1 MASKSTKKKAPR
13 ATNREGTKPVARTK
27 KAPVDDGL
35 SRAQIESANAAG
47 PGAVADLIRG
57 RSATKGAK
65 DKAPAKGKAAKTAAR
80 SEAPAKATTPARER
94 DPRLPKAG
102 GILTRTFQNKEIK
115 VEVLDAG
122 FKYDGKTWRSL
133 SAIARSVSGTS
144 WNGYLFFNL
153 QTRATKPAPATTAEA
168 K

>member
-1 MASKSTKKKAPR
+1 MASKSKTKKAPR
-13 ATNREGTKPVARTK
+13 ATPREAVKPAPRTK
-27 KAPVDDGL
+27 KAPVEDGL
-35 SRAQIESANAAG
+35 TRAEIEKANASG

-57 RSATKGAK
+57 SARKAAK
-65 DKAPAKGKAAKTAAR
+65 PTPPAKGRAAR
-80 SEAPAKATTPARER
+80 TPTTPEVPAKAATPPRDR

-102 GILTRTFQNKEIK
+102 TVLTREFQGKTVR

-133 SAIARSVSGTS
+133 SAIANGVSGTS

-153 QTRATKPAPATTAEA
+153 QTRATKATPAPTAEA

>member
-1 MASKSTKKKAPR
+1 MATKSTKKKAPR
-13 ATNREGTKPVARTK
+13 ATARTGMKPVARTK
-27 KAPVDDGL
+27 KAPVSDGL
-35 SRAQIESANAAG
+35 SREQIEAANAAG

-57 RSATKGAK
+57 GAKKGAK
-65 DKAPAKGKAAKTAAR
+65 AKTPAKGKAAKTAAKPD
-80 SEAPAKATTPARER
+80 AHAKAATPPRER

-102 GILTRTFQNKEIK
+102 TVLTREFQEKTVR

-133 SAIARSVSGTS
+133 SAIANEVSGTS

-153 QTRATKPAPATTAEA
+153 QTRATKAAAPTGT